1 MLFPPRRFFAMMRFA
16 ALFALLASLLLPV
29 TAAGQSAPG
38 GPASTDADAL
48 FHRAAG
54 HYIDGQ
60 AAQAR
65 QLVTRGLRQHPDHA
79 RLRALKEK
87 LDQQKKQQKQG
98 GSGQKNKQKKQN
110 QNGNKQQQ
118 GQQKKKNQKSRTNA
132 QRRQNKNRQQ
142 RKQGQ
147 KQNARPQPNS
157 RKQQRPQTPQQQ
169 QRKQNQKPRSG
180 KQQAQALQKQDKMS
194 RKQAERILQ
203 AMRNQEEQLLRE
215 AQERE
220 RRRESVEKDW

>member
-1 MLFPPRRFFAMMRFA
+1 MMRFA

-48 FHRAAG
+48 FHRAAE

-118 GQQKKKNQKSRTNA
+118 GEQKKKNQKSRTNA
-132 QRRQNKNRQQ
+132 QRRQDKNRQQ

-147 KQNARPQPNS
+147 KQNARRQPNS

-169 QRKQNQKPRSG
+169 RKQKQKPRSG
-180 KQQAQALQKQDKMS
+180 KQRAQALQKQDKMS

-203 AMRNQEEQLLRE
+203 AMRSQEEQLLRE

-220 RRRESVEKDW
+220 HRRESVEKDW